1 MKRRTILAASAA
13 SVVTVSGIG
22 APFIARAQAQI
33 DRSKL
38 TKTLRFSS
46 YGGSWQ
52 EGITAAAIKPFEEKY
67 GVQVL
72 QESHGS
78 EAQLIAKMKASGAGA
93 YDVVTVNESGLYLGV
108 KQDVFDPLRL
118 ENIPNFANVVKVLQ
132 KPRYDPGPGVHSI
145 PDVYG
150 STAIVYNTKHV
161 EKPTG
166 LGRALGP
173 EVQGSHCRARC
184 RHLPRVHHGAQAGTG
199 SEPDFRHQQGLRR
212 PERAASSRVQ
222 VLGRHLRDADACR

>member
-1 MKRRTILAASAA
+1 TSRGDKMKRRTILAASAA
-13 SVVTVSGIG
+13 SVVTSSIG
-22 APFIARAQAQI
+22 VPFIARAQAQV

-108 KQDVFDPLRL
+108 KQGVFEELRL
-118 ENIPNFANVVKVLQ
+118 ANIPNYAN
-132 KPRYDPGPGVHSI
+132 
-145 PDVYG
+145 
-150 STAIVYNTKHV
+150 
-161 EKPTG
+161 
-166 LGRALGP
+166 
-173 EVQGSHCRARC
+173 
-184 RHLPRVHHGAQAGTG
+184 
-199 SEPDFRHQQGLRR
+199 
-212 PERAASSRVQ
+212 
-222 VLGRHLRDADACR
+222 